1 MKAESLRNI
10 GRHFRRHL
18 AGMDKRLRWT
28 WSALA
33 VLGVAAAVFL
43 LRPGQDKARASA
55 DAQPA
60 ALPSVAV
67 ARVDREDVSKEVT
80 IPAEFRPYVE
90 VEYHAKVSGYVD
102 RMNVDFGDEVK
113 RNQILATLFVPE
125 LQAQLDN
132 ATATEEK
139 AEADYTNADLL
150 YSRLAEVNKNQPNL
164 VAQQDLDTARAKSL
178 STLAAIAAA
187 RAEVERYRTLTD
199 YTNITSPFD
208 GVITWRYA
216 DPGTLIQAGTSS
228 DTQSMPLLRISDN
241 YLLRLDVPVSV
252 EYVKDMHKG
261 DPVEVRVE
269 SLGGRSFTAAITRF
283 TDKVALDTRT
293 MITEVEVPNPKLELM
308 PGMYAT
314 VVLKVEN
321 RPQALTVPMQAIAE
335 GKTQT
340 VYVVSPEGEVEERT
354 VTLGVE
360 TPTKY
365 EVLSGLKEGELV
377 MIGDRSQVHP
387 GSKVETKLVD
397 LAAAP

>member
-1 MKAESLRNI
+1 
-10 GRHFRRHL
+10 
-18 AGMDKRLRWT
+18 
-28 WSALA
+28 
-33 VLGVAAAVFL
+33 
-43 LRPGQDKARASA
+43 
-55 DAQPA
+55 
-60 ALPSVAV
+60 
-67 ARVDREDVSKEVT
+67 
-80 IPAEFRPYVE
+80 VE